1 MPHATNEMVNGDR
14 PQSKFISHLSSYPV
28 VSDGVE
34 TFKSNPYGKKSLDL
48 ADSAYQR
55 VVKPVE
61 PHLETAYSY
70 AKPYVGKAD
79 ELGDSGLGYIDSK
92 FPIVKEDTST
102 IVDKGKSIVLWP
114 FKVAFDGK
122 DYVVNTW
129 SDEYQKTANHKDR
142 GAGISTLI
150 LALISTELKIAS
162 DFFQAV
168 ADFLGPK
175 YYETKDKYEETK
187 AKGSAY
193 VKEAR
198 EAADHYKE
206 MGKDKLADYQKL
218 AQEKA
223 EQAKLETEKKAE
235 QAKQEGEKK
244 KEEAKKQAQK

>member
-1 MPHATNEMVNGDR
+1 MVNGDR

-34 TFKSNPYGKKSLDL
+34 TFKSNPYGRKSLDL

-114 FKVAFDGK
+114 FKVANDGK

-129 SDEYQKTANHKDR
+129 SGKQH
-142 GAGISTLI
+142 STLP
-150 LALISTELKIAS
+150 LKLLTNNDVQTSTKRPQTTKSAARAS
-162 DFFQAV
+162 RHSSS
-168 ADFLGPK
+168 PS
-175 YYETKDKYEETK
+175 
-187 AKGSAY
+187 SAPS
-193 VKEAR
+193 
-198 EAADHYKE
+198 
-206 MGKDKLADYQKL
+206 
-218 AQEKA
+218 
-223 EQAKLETEKKAE
+223 
-235 QAKQEGEKK
+235 
-244 KEEAKKQAQK
+244 

>member
-1 MPHATNEMVNGDR
+1 MVNGDR

-34 TFKSNPYGKKSLDL
+34 TFKSNPYGRKSLDL

-114 FKVAFDGK
+114 FKVANDGK

-129 SDEYQKTANHKDR
+129 SGKIKRQLHL
-142 GAGISTLI
+142 LI
-150 LALISTELKIAS
+150 
-162 DFFQAV
+162 
-168 ADFLGPK
+168 P
-175 YYETKDKYEETK
+175 
-187 AKGSAY
+187 
-193 VKEAR
+193 
-198 EAADHYKE
+198 H
-206 MGKDKLADYQKL
+206 
-218 AQEKA
+218 
-223 EQAKLETEKKAE
+223 
-235 QAKQEGEKK
+235 
-244 KEEAKKQAQK
+244 